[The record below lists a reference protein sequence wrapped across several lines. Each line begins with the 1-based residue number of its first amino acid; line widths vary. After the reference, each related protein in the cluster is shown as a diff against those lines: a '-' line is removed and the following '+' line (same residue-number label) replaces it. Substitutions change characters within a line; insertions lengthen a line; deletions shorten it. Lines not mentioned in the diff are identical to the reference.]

1 MGQTQAKG
9 VLGWEVDAGSGNGR
23 GLPGGLQTQPGL
35 GMYRDSLFCLPAF
48 QPPLPPLA
56 PQDVMTDRDVCSGN
70 RGVCAGTIDH
80 PALGAT
86 QLC

>member
-1 MGQTQAKG
+1 MLAQERVGASLKG
-9 VLGWEVDAGSGNGR
+9 CR
-23 GLPGGLQTQPGL
+23 P
-35 GMYRDSLFCLPAF
+35 SLDLACTETVSSPACI
-48 QPPLPPLA
+48 PVPPTPLPPCA